1 MKLKSLLSIVALVC
15 VVALSACS
23 GGDAKK
29 LLPGDTDKYG
39 NTPKQAVE
47 RLFNTLPGENN
58 IILLK
63 EAVKF
68 KENDKLSDYQKDQF
82 FKQIKEKK
90 FNVKATKERTHGD
103 QKTVTVSM
111 TLSDGSTVE
120 KKFKLVKEDDVWKTI
135 IGFSEIQ
142 DAINK

>member
-1 MKLKSLLSIVALVC
+1 MKKLSFLSILALVC
-15 VVALSACS
+15 IVALSACS

-29 LLPGDTDKYG
+29 LILGDTDKYN

-68 KENDKLSDYQKDQF
+68 KENDKLSDYQKDEF
-82 FKQIKEKK
+82 FKQIKAKN
-90 FNVKATKERTHGD
+90 FNVKATKARTRD
-103 QKTVTVSM
+103 DYTQVTCNI
-111 TLSDGSTVE
+111 TLPDGTNVE
-120 KKFKLVKEDDVWKTI
+120 KKFRLVKEDNVWKTQ
-135 IGFSEIQ
+135 IGFSEIR
-142 DAINK
+142 DAIYK